1 MNVYEPGIESRA
13 DGQDAYVVLLTA
25 DRSRLNVPRESC
37 CSKSNDLSKWIP
49 LLVEKDYSVK
59 GNMTKPLGDRV
70 GIDAYVDP
78 MVLSRRALEVLLP
91 HIGNLGQVLPLAFG
105 EAEYSFFNV
114 TNVVDALDEAASE
127 LKYFPDGGFQRVLR
141 YAFDPEAVRDQWLFK
156 IPQQRGGFLFVTDRF
171 VELIQSSGLTG
182 FKFKPVWSDEAAAS
196 AEAAKR

>member
-1 MNVYEPGIESRA
+1 MNIYDPRIESRP

-25 DRSRLNVPRESC
+25 DRSRLLVPEE
-37 CSKSNDLSKWIP
+37 CSSSKLISLDTWIP
-49 LLVEKDYSVK
+49 LPVERDYSVK

-91 HIGNLGQVLPLAFG
+91 HIGDLGQVLPLAFE

-114 TNVVDALDEAASE
+114 TNVVDALDEPHTEISR
-127 LKYFPDGGFQRVLR
+127 FPSGRISKIER
-141 YAFDPEAVRDQWLFK
+141 YAFRPEAVRDQWLFK
-156 IPQQRGGFLFVTDRF
+156 IPQRRGGFLFVTDRF
-171 VELIQSSGLTG
+171 VDLVKSSGLTG
-182 FKFKPVWSDEAAAS
+182 FKFKPVWSEAAAAS